1 MHQLIVNNIEIDVVR
16 KDIKNM
22 HLAVYP
28 PTGRI
33 RIAVPLRVND
43 DSIKLFVASKMA
55 WIKRNQRNFKN
66 QERQSPYEYVERE
79 SHYFLGKRYLLQVV
93 ESEKQ
98 QVILKNKAT
107 IQLFVKSDATIKQKA
122 AIMNGWYRKELNTII
137 IPLLAQW
144 TSKIGVEPSE
154 WQIRQMKTK
163 WGSCNT
169 ESKKIILNLELARKP
184 LNCVEYIL
192 VHELIHLLE
201 RYHNDN
207 FLALMDMYLPNWR
220 ISKRELNSLPFSH
233 SEWEY

>member
-1 MHQLIVNNIEIDVVR
+1 MHQIKVNDIEIDVVR

-43 DSIKLFVASKMA
+43 ESVRLFIASKMA
-55 WIKRNQRNFKN
+55 WIKRNQRNFKS

-79 SHYFLGKRYLLQVV
+79 SHYFLGKRYLLQVI
-93 ESEKQ
+93 ESNKQ
-98 QVILKNKAT
+98 QVILKNKTT
-107 IQLFVKSDATIKQKA
+107 IQLFAKSGSSIQQKATI
-122 AIMNGWYRKELNTII
+122 MNNWYRKELNILI
-137 IPLLAQW
+137 VPLLDQW
-144 TSKIGVEPSE
+144 TKKIGVEPTE
-154 WQIRQMKTK
+154 WQIRQMKTQ

-169 ESKKIILNLELARKP
+169 ELKKITLNLELARKP
-184 LNCVEYIL
+184 INCIEYIL
-192 VHELIHLLE
+192 VHELVHLLE

-207 FLALMDMYLPNWR
+207 FLAYMDKYFPNW
-220 ISKRELNSLPFSH
+220 KVLKKELNSLPFSH